1 MTRPGASC
9 LVSKLSHYIDLD
21 DEDRERLA
29 RFEEEEERFA
39 DQSEIYWEGDATE
52 HLHVVKSGWLYGYT
66 DMPDGRRQIV
76 RLHHP
81 GDILGLAD
89 IAFPCATSNLR
100 CCTDVILCPFPKSKL
115 DLIFTDAPR
124 IAALLFTMA
133 AREQVLLI
141 DTLKAMGRMSARER
155 IAYLLLDLLSKL
167 RITDSDMGA
176 RFRLPLTQTE
186 IGDVLGLTNVYVSKT
201 MSLLEAEGLI
211 ARSGDAVQI
220 LDEPALVRICDFVDR
235 YADMDTSWF
244 PAKSPR
250 R

>member
-1 MTRPGASC
+1 MSPSPPSC
-9 LVSKLSHYIDLD
+9 LVSKLSHYVDLD

-29 RFEEEEERFA
+29 KFEESEEHFA
-39 DQSEIYWEGDATE
+39 DQSEIYLEGDLTE

-76 RLHHP
+76 GLHHP

-89 IAFPCATSNLR
+89 IAFPHATVNLR
-100 CCTDVILCPFPKSKL
+100 CCTDVSLCPFPKSKM
-115 DLIFTDAPR
+115 DVIFTEAPR

-155 IAYLLLDLLSKL
+155 VAYLLLDLLSKL
-167 RITDSDMGA
+167 RITNGDMSGM
-176 RFRLPLTQTE
+176 FHLPLTQSE

-201 MSLLEAEGLI
+201 LGLLEVDGFI
-211 ARSGDAVQI
+211 SRQGNKVRI
-220 LDEPALVRICDFVDR
+220 LDEKALIRLCDFVDR

-244 PAKSPR
+244 PAKASR
-250 R
+250 